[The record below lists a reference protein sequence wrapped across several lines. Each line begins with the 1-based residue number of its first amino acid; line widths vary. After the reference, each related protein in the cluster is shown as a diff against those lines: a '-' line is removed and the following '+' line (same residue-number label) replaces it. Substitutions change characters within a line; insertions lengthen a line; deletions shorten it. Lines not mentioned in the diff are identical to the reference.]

1 MENYFGVDYYPE
13 HWPADRWKTDAALM
27 QEMGIDVVRMGEF
40 SWHKMEPVPGEYHFE
55 WLDDVISLL
64 AEYGM
69 KTVLGTPTAAP
80 PAWLI
85 EKEPEILPVDQY
97 GIRRNFGG
105 RHHDCQS
112 NEIYRAYIK
121 KLVTA
126 MAEHFKDNPDVIG
139 WQIDNELGNSH
150 EDLCMCDSCARH
162 YQKWLQRRYQNIDC
176 LNHAWGNS
184 FWSQEYDRFSQICP
198 PKITVTGRNPSAML
212 DWRRFCSDLIVD
224 FLEFQAEIIRKICPH
239 QFITHNFMG
248 FSDKVNYFDLA
259 EKLDFV
265 SHDQYPSQSF
275 GDGVCKDLPRALATS
290 SAGLELMRGVKRKN
304 FWIMEQQAGAPGWEC
319 MGSAAEPGRLSMW
332 TLHSIAHG
340 ADTVVYFRWRV
351 SPFGTEQYWHGI
363 LPHSGIPGR
372 TYRELKDTIH
382 KYKPLMKEIQGTGQ
396 NAEVGIIY
404 SYDQEYAF
412 KIQPQNPDLNY
423 NHQLIRY
430 YEGFQKRNI
439 PVDFIGTNEKFEDY
453 RLLIAPLQYL
463 MNTELEEKYRAY
475 VKNGGALVL
484 TMRTGV
490 KTESNLCM
498 TDKPLPGSLSD
509 ILGIVVEEYDCIREG
524 CLSVKWGELCLTG
537 EKWCDVIRM
546 EGARKLAEAD
556 SGFYR
561 GNAVVTRNRY
571 GKGLAYY
578 VGTEPGDMLMERL
591 VQELSESNS
600 IKGLLETPAGVEAVR
615 RCGEDKD
622 YVFVLNHNRETCTIE
637 IPHDW
642 KCYAGEK
649 NGNLEGYETRI
660 YTVNK

>member
-1 MENYFGVDYYPE
+1 MGIYFGVDYYPE
-13 HWPADRWKTDAALM
+13 HWPVDRWKTDAVLM
-27 QEMGIDVVRMGEF
+27 KEMGIDVVRMGEF
-40 SWHKMEPVPGEYHFE
+40 SWHKMEQEPGRYNFE
-55 WLDDVISLL
+55 WLDAAVALL
-64 AEYGM
+64 AEYGI

-85 EKEPEILPVDQY
+85 EKEPEILPVDKY

-112 NEIYRAYIK
+112 NEIYRVYIK

-126 MAEHFKDNPDVIG
+126 MAEHFKDNPAIIG

-162 YQKWLQRRYQNIDC
+162 FQEWLQMRYQSIDQ
-176 LNHAWGNS
+176 LNLAWGNC
-184 FWSQEYDRFSQICP
+184 FWSQEYDHFSQICP

-224 FLEFQAEIIRKICPH
+224 FLEFQADIIREICPH

-265 SHDQYPSQSF
+265 SHDQYPSQYF
-275 GDGVCKDLPRALATS
+275 GDGVCGDLPRALAAS
-290 SAGLELMRGVKRKN
+290 SAGLELMRGTKRKN

-319 MGSAAEPGRLSMW
+319 MGSAAEPGRLSLW

-372 TYRELKDTIH
+372 VYCELKDTIQ
-382 KYKPLMKEIQGTGQ
+382 KYRPLMKEIQGTGQ
-396 NAEVGIIY
+396 MAEVGILY

-412 KIQPQNPDLNY
+412 KIQPQHPDLDY
-423 NHQLIRY
+423 NNQLICY
-430 YEGFQKRNI
+430 FQGFQKQNI
-439 PVDFIGTNEKFEDY
+439 PVDFITEAEQFDTY

-463 MNTELEEKYRAY
+463 MNPELEEKYRSY
-475 VKNGGALVL
+475 VQNGGTLVL

-490 KTESNLCM
+490 KTESNICI

-509 ILGIVVEEYDCIREG
+509 MLGIVVDEYDCIREG
-524 CLSVKWGELCLTG
+524 QLQIKWEEKYMTG

-546 EGARKLAEAD
+546 EGAEKLAAAD
-556 SGFYR
+556 SGFYK
-561 GNAVVTRNRY
+561 GSAVVTRNHY
-571 GKGLAYY
+571 GKGYAYY
-578 VGTEPGDMLMERL
+578 VGTEPGDILMDRL
-591 VQELSESNS
+591 VQELSDN
-600 IKGLLETPAGVEAVR
+600 TGVEGILKTPNGVDVVR
-615 RCGEDKD
+615 RCKEDRD
-622 YVFVLNHNRETCTIE
+622 YLFVLNHNKEKCTIE
-637 IPHDW
+637 IPKTW
-642 KCYAGEK
+642 ECYGEDNNEDFGEYGVK
-649 NGNLEGYETRI
+649 VYVVR
-660 YTVNK
+660 K